1 MRWDVPGVFI
11 LLVLASK
18 QIEAIALLV
27 FWVAMGDLLH
37 GRQAKRLFAPLT
49 AGLTLGTSIGSF
61 VSDPVSR
68 VLGIDGLLYFSA
80 AVLGVG
86 ALVTVP
92 LRRQS
97 RLPLERGL
105 GDTTRQRRTQ
115 PLGGAGDSL
124 EQKVSLVHMWQTSAL
139 FRLLLL
145 TTLCG
150 GLLGPML
157 YFQFSYVADI
167 ATSGEGGEQKLLALY
182 AQFRGWINLA
192 VLVVQL
198 SIASRIYRRIGVPLS
213 ATLSPLIYLLGFMGL
228 SVQLSFS
235 AGIAAV
241 AGTRLQDHAIGDPG
255 LRVLFNL
262 FPERVRARVTA
273 LLDPIKRSGGVL
285 GNLIVLGTLAV
296 GTAVWVGYVAIPIAI
311 LWSIVAVI
319 LWRAYPALLVRATR
333 DRIPLDDVQI
343 ETMLDPATVRVLAG
357 RLVDPDLN
365 KCRAALELLSDAAP
379 DLAATV
385 FSRAA
390 QVAPDANRSLILSAL
405 DHQLD
410 RRARQVP
417 QMARRLLAYA
427 HC

>member
-1 MRWDVPGVFI
+1 M
-11 LLVLASK
+11 VL
-18 QIEAIALLV
+18 
-27 FWVAMGDLLH
+27 
-37 GRQAKRLFAPLT
+37 
-49 AGLTLGTSIGSF
+49 
-61 VSDPVSR
+61 
-68 VLGIDGLLYFSA
+68 
-80 AVLGVG
+80 VG
-86 ALVTVP
+86 AQPV
-92 LRRQS
+92 R
-97 RLPLERGL
+97 RGL

-228 SVQLSFS
+228 SVQLSLS

-357 RLVDPDLN
+357 QLVDPDLN
-365 KCRAALELLSDAAP
+365 KCRAALELL
-379 DLAATV
+379 
-385 FSRAA
+385 
-390 QVAPDANRSLILSAL
+390 
-405 DHQLD
+405 
-410 RRARQVP
+410 
-417 QMARRLLAYA
+417 
-427 HC
+427 